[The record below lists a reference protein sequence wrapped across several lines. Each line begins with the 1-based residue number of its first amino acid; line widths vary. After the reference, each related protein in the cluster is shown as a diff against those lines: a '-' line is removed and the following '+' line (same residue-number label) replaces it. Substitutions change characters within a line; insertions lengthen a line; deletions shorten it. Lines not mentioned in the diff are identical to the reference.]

1 MWKIAPTKA
10 PIAPPTAANTNGF
23 IKRRL
28 TPKIAGSVIPKEAES
43 ADGIATVL
51 RLAFFVLSPTA
62 RQAPNCAKF
71 AAEAIGIHVFNAPV
85 LSIPNSIV
93 LYMWCRPMTT
103 VIG

>member
-1 MWKIAPTKA
+1 MWKIAPTRA
-10 PIAPPTAANTNGF
+10 PTAPPIAANTNGF

-28 TPKIAGSVIPKEAES
+28 TPNIAGSVIPKEAES
-43 ADGIATVL
+43 ADGIAIVL
-51 RLAFFVLSPTA
+51 RFAFLVFRPTA

-93 LYMWCRPMTT
+93 LY
-103 VIG
+103 I

>member
-23 IKRRL
+23 IKRKF

-43 ADGIATVL
+43 ADGIAIVL
-51 RLAFFVLSPTA
+51 RFAFFVFRPTA
-62 RQAPNCAKF
+62 KQAPNCAKF

-85 LSIPNSIV
+85 LSIPNSMV
-93 LYMWCRPMTT
+93 LYM
-103 VIG
+103 